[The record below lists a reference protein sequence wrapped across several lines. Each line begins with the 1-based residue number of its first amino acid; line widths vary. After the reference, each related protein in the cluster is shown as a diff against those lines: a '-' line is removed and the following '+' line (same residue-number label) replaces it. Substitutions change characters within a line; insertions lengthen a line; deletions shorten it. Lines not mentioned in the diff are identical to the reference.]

1 MENYEKL
8 RAAGYLE
15 KYSIARHPLGFYY
28 NVGVTATYT
37 LPETYTRPLRDYVYK
52 ACEIL
57 IGQHPALSAV
67 PVNEESDEAYFVRL
81 PEIDLAQPVSFHKR
95 LRGFPEGDAT
105 DKELDEFLQTQHS
118 TGFTTP
124 GAPYWRL
131 AIFTADDEDN
141 DDASARRRFTAAYIF
156 HHALGDGTSGK
167 IFQQTF
173 LEALTAAGSALN
185 SAAPGGEGAT
195 QIVATPAGTPL
206 PPNLEAAHPCGI
218 SLPFL
223 LGAVVKMKFGGRDR
237 GLWTGA
243 PVFTPLEARARH
255 LVIPAAVS
263 AAFRQSCRRNGATV
277 TAAVQAAMA
286 QALFAHLPPQ
296 CTKLR
301 LTGAI
306 SVRKWLTQPIPEKSL
321 GVWVMDFGESYW
333 RKGLPVTDAG
343 AFPWKEAQRSRETI
357 ERVVAMKGKNTG
369 VNLLKYVSGFSEF
382 FRSKLGK
389 PRGESIELSNIGVLS
404 ASDEARS
411 DPSKPQMGRVIFSQ
425 SPNAAGAAI
434 VVSAISGGDGC
445 LVLSFG
451 WQQGVVEPEL
461 VSGTID
467 SVEKLVHL
475 AAQ

>member
-1 MENYEKL
+1 MDNYEKL
-8 RAAGYLE
+8 RSAGYLE

-37 LPETYTRPLRDYVYK
+37 LPETYTLPLRDYVYK

-57 IGQHPALSAV
+57 IGQHPVLSAV

-105 DKELDEFLQTQHS
+105 DTELDEYLQTQHS

-131 AIFTADDEDN
+131 AIFTDDEDDN
-141 DDASARRRFTAAYIF
+141 ASARRRFTAAYIF

-167 IFQQTF
+167 IFQETF
-173 LEALTAAGSALN
+173 LEALTTAGSAL
-185 SAAPGGEGAT
+185 SAASGGEEAK
-195 QIVATPAGTPL
+195 QVVPTPVGTPL
-206 PPNLEAAHPCGI
+206 LPNLEAAHPCSI

-223 LGAVVKMKFGGRDR
+223 LSAAIKMKFGGRDR

-255 LVIPAAVS
+255 LVIPAPVS

-306 SVRKWLTQPIPEKSL
+306 SVRKWLTQAIPEKSL

-333 RKGLPVTDAG
+333 RKSLPAAAG
-343 AFPWKEAQRSRETI
+343 TEETFPWKEAQRSRETI
-357 ERVVAMKGKNTG
+357 ERVVGMKGKNTG

-404 ASDEARS
+404 ASDEVQS

-461 VSGTID
+461 VSGMID